1 MTVEHDIAMRDLTRS
16 VKEFIDMFGKQDFT
30 DRYQAWC
37 DRRQIKIGW
46 TCLPTSLVNQ
56 LHTALEKAIA
66 AVPPEAHSAVQKP
79 KSTRTKA
86 KSNKKTKPGPQTP
99 NPLPSPATA
108 DMEIGTW

>member
-1 MTVEHDIAMRDLTRS
+1 MTVEHDIAMRDLTRK
-16 VKEFIDMFGKQDFT
+16 VNEFIELFGKEDFRS
-30 DRYQAWC
+30 RYQAWC

-46 TCLPTSLVNQ
+46 TCLPTNLANQ

-66 AVPPEAHSAVQKP
+66 AVPIKGHSAIQKP

-86 KSNKKTKPGPQTP
+86 KSKKVKPIPQSP
-99 NPLPSPATA
+99 SPLPSPATA